1 MTNTTVNNVTV
12 TNVYN
17 NSRNVNVNNVNVN
30 NRVTNVNKITY
41 VNQRAP
47 GAVTAVSRETFVNAR
62 PVGPVA
68 VRMTGAQLRNV
79 HVMPGVSVAPARKS
93 VLAAPPVQVARPPA
107 VVVGRKVVTR
117 LDPAPTQVPFTRRQ
131 PMLVN
136 RPGRPLAPAQVQALH
151 KPQERQERVVFS
163 PPVRAKDDTYHI
175 HRPERPQQSEVRRPE
190 AERPAGHSN
199 VPETHGGTGAAHSNV
214 PDGRGNSGVH
224 ANAPE
229 ARGNSGSQRSNN
241 APADKGNQG
250 HPKQ

>member
-1 MTNTTVNNVTV
+1 
-12 TNVYN
+12 
-17 NSRNVNVNNVNVN
+17 
-30 NRVTNVNKITY
+30 
-41 VNQRAP
+41 
-47 GAVTAVSRETFVNAR
+47 
-62 PVGPVA
+62 
-68 VRMTGAQLRNV
+68 
-79 HVMPGVSVAPARKS
+79 
-93 VLAAPPVQVARPPA
+93 
-107 VVVGRKVVTR
+107 
-117 LDPAPTQVPFTRRQ
+117 
-131 PMLVN
+131 MLVN

-229 ARGNSGSQRSNN
+229 ARGNSAVHPNAPEARGNSGPQRSNN
-241 APADKGNQG
+241 APADKRNQG